1 MTVDEIISK
10 NFDILISDVKTRHS
24 QAGQKVT
31 GKTIN
36 SLQKDIIE
44 SGHHVL
50 YGNQYIGVLEH
61 GRRPGKVPYNF
72 IQILREWANAK
83 GITFENEKQ
92 AQRWLNYNLW
102 SIKTFG
108 TKMYRT
114 KQTLDIFTTPIE
126 QFKNRLSQ
134 ELSDGIEIQITNNI
148 FKDGNNSTT

>member
-1 MTVDEIISK
+1 MTTDEIISK
-10 NFDILISDVKTRHS
+10 NLDILVYDVKQRHK
-24 QAGQKVT
+24 QAGQQVT

-36 SLQKDIIE
+36 SLQKDIL
-44 SGHHVL
+44 STGHHVL
-50 YGNQYIGVLEH
+50 YGKEYIGVLEH
-61 GRRPGKVPYNF
+61 GRKPGKVPYNF

-92 AQRWLNYNLW
+92 AQRWLNYNMW

-126 QFKNRLSQ
+126 QFKSRLSQ

-148 FKDGNNSTT
+148 FKNGNNSTT

>member
-1 MTVDEIISK
+1 M
-10 NFDILISDVKTRHS
+10 
-24 QAGQKVT
+24 
-31 GKTIN
+31 
-36 SLQKDIIE
+36 
-44 SGHHVL
+44 
-50 YGNQYIGVLEH
+50 
-61 GRRPGKVPYNF
+61 
-72 IQILREWANAK
+72 REWANAK

-92 AQRWLNYNLW
+92 AQRWLNYNMW

-134 ELSDGIEIQITNNI
+134 ELSDGIEIKITNNI